1 MTAPSPAE
9 PLEVVSR
16 RHPLLAAL
24 EAGPRPKGDLLD
36 AVDCSSSTL
45 DRAIRELETCH
56 FLERRDGSVRLT
68 TAGRLALEEYRRS
81 QRALESITAASH
93 VLQFAP
99 PDAPLSMAVLEE
111 ATIHE
116 PSSHAPNAPV
126 ERIADCMRDAD
137 RAWALGATERTPQF
151 RRILNE
157 QTTDGDLAVEVVLTD
172 DLLSFLLEA
181 HTNALERFLEVD
193 AFEAATI
200 EEIPYGLA
208 VLETP
213 TKPYTFVTLT
223 NEGDVQGVIENDSQA
238 AYEWGRELFQQVRS
252 AATALQ
258 PPE

>member
-1 MTAPSPAE
+1 MTSPSPAA

-24 EAGPRPKGDLLD
+24 ETGPRAKGDLLD
-36 AVDCSSSTL
+36 AIDCSSSTL
-45 DRAIRELETCH
+45 DRAIRELETSH

-81 QRALESITAASH
+81 QRALESITSASH

-99 PDAPLSMAVLEE
+99 PDAPLSMAVLEG

-126 ERIADCMRDAD
+126 ERIADRMRDAD
-137 RAWALGATERTPQF
+137 RVWALGATERTPQF
-151 RRILNE
+151 RRILAD
-157 QTTDGDLAVEVVLTD
+157 QTADGDLAVEVVLTD
-172 DLLSFLLEA
+172 DLLSFLLE
-181 HTNALERFLEVD
+181 TSTDALERFLEVD
-193 AFEAATI
+193 AFEAATV

-208 VLETP
+208 VLELPAKT
-213 TKPYTFVTLT
+213 YTFVTLT

-238 AYEWGRELFQQVRS
+238 AYEWGRDAFRQIRS
-252 AATALQ
+252 TATALQ